1 MEMRIMD
8 KIDHLNHLVNGMIEI
23 ISSIILHNIE
33 SCIKAGNKHYE
44 WNKVLI
50 DKLMSMEK
58 RKRIYFIKQHS
69 WINWSPL
76 INNNQDSVTFS
87 NLILLY
93 TAYKDLSPDDIRFY
107 YYFFPINHYFMS
119 MIIWINQAVHRKR
132 IGTIPR
138 YSMMIP
144 SCLNDMTTYIP
155 DYFTIQNNQ
164 IQIQDYKS
172 KLPKILLL
180 SKGKRHLDYTVV
192 VDNHLIYDV
201 INKIQGD
208 IQVSGYFGKDDVDDT
223 YSLKSV
229 YNDPS
234 QLYYDNFM
242 QDDRSSEVTFY
253 NSILHRIKEIT
264 TCI

>member
-1 MEMRIMD
+1 
-8 KIDHLNHLVNGMIEI
+8 
-23 ISSIILHNIE
+23 
-33 SCIKAGNKHYE
+33 
-44 WNKVLI
+44 
-50 DKLMSMEK
+50 
-58 RKRIYFIKQHS
+58 
-69 WINWSPL
+69 
-76 INNNQDSVTFS
+76 
-87 NLILLY
+87 
-93 TAYKDLSPDDIRFY
+93 
-107 YYFFPINHYFMS
+107 
-119 MIIWINQAVHRKR
+119 
-132 IGTIPR
+132 
-138 YSMMIP
+138 
-144 SCLNDMTTYIP
+144 MTTYIP